1 MMLGSWWDILTF
13 CSLSMAVH
21 CPWHQDEL
29 DVSGIGEKTSVTTV
43 AICGYARM
51 PILVYVGAY
60 G

>member
-1 MMLGSWWDILTF
+1 
-13 CSLSMAVH
+13 MAVH